1 MISEDIDSNLLALIK
16 LSKDIPFAKIPDR
29 IEEKKND
36 IIKLEKDI
44 RILKEEKETL
54 KIETSLEKYLRD
66 ADLAK
71 EKTTVAELEEYSK
84 FKRELKKYGLSI
96 EEDIP
101 KFVQAV
107 YGIKQQHGYDIDK
120 ILSDQLRY
128 TNEENKT

>member
-29 IEEKKND
+29 IEEKKNG

-44 RILKEEKETL
+44 RILKEEEEKETL
-54 KIETSLEKYLRD
+54 KIETSLEKDLRD

-84 FKRELKKYGLSI
+84 FKRE
-96 EEDIP
+96 
-101 KFVQAV
+101 
-107 YGIKQQHGYDIDK
+107 IKSMAINRRGYSK
-120 ILSDQLRY
+120 ICSRSLWY
-128 TNEENKT
+128 KAAAAAA